1 VRRMETLLVRL
12 KAFDPR
18 QRHTLRR
25 YTYRGIVF
33 AEDRGWCRV
42 EADVAAYL
50 RGVRQVPDDPHAPA
64 AFDVCTDEEARRLDA
79 ADEAGSRRRVTSDDP
94 VPFVRARDAGAL
106 STDDLP
112 KGLPPKAAEPKAA
125 EPKSEAKAEG
135 AESKRGKG

>member
-1 VRRMETLLVRL
+1 METLFVRL

-18 QRHTLRR
+18 KRQMLRR

-50 RGVRQVPDDPHAPA
+50 RGVRQVPDDPNAPA
-64 AFDVCTDEEARRLDA
+64 AFDVCTEEEARRLDA
-79 ADEAGSRRRVTSDDP
+79 EDEAGSRRRVTSDDP
-94 VPFVRARDAGAL
+94 VPFVRARDVDAPSLTTA
-106 STDDLP
+106 DLP
-112 KGLPPKAAEPKAA
+112 KGSPAKAVEPKA
-125 EPKSEAKAEG
+125 EAKPEG

>member
-1 VRRMETLLVRL
+1 METLFVRL
-12 KAFDPR
+12 RPFDPR
-18 QRHTLRR
+18 RRQTLRR

-50 RGVRQVPDDPHAPA
+50 RGVRQAPDDPNAPA
-64 AFDVCTDEEARRLDA
+64 AFDVCTEDEARRLDA
-79 ADEAGSRRRVTSDDP
+79 EDEAASRRRVASDDP

-106 STDDLP
+106 ASGDLP
-112 KGLPPKAAEPKAA
+112 KGSPPKGPEP
-125 EPKSEAKAEG
+125 KAEG